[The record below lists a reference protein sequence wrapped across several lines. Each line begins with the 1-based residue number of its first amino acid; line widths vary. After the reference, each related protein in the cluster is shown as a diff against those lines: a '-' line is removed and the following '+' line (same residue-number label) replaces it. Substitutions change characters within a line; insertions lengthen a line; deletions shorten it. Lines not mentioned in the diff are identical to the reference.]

1 MSDYVTECV
10 TMCLNVTE
18 SVVAAPICR
27 HLISIAIRHV
37 LIPQFK
43 SIFRV

>member
-18 SVVAAPICR
+18 SVVANR
-27 HLISIAIRHV
+27 FGAI
-37 LIPQFK
+37 K
-43 SIFRV
+43 S